1 MTRMLQGSLVFFS
14 PYPPWMVHRDFARLQ
29 FDCDKKLM
37 AYIMSWNRHALDNAM
52 AENGHYDHDVSH
64 IPPPLHMDRVAN
76 PAPLGLFAIALTT
89 FVLSCHNA
97 ALFGTSVATPPNVAT
112 GLAFFYGGL
121 VLLLAGMWEFKAG
134 NTFGATA
141 FSSYAAFWLSYAT
154 ILIPGFG
161 FQEAF
166 VGGYEKDALN
176 TVAIFLLAWTLYTFI
191 MWLGTLKANIALSA
205 LFAFLTLTLALLTI
219 SDFMHAHAGLK
230 KAGGFFGVITSLI
243 AWYMGLAG
251 LLTHE
256 NSYFTLPV
264 GNLSKH

>member
-1 MTRMLQGSLVFFS
+1 
-14 PYPPWMVHRDFARLQ
+14 
-29 FDCDKKLM
+29 
-37 AYIMSWNRHALDNAM
+37 M